1 MRLSSCL
8 SATGMLE
15 RPPLDRAH
23 DGMELTVRSSLTRFG
38 RIFGKE
44 AVTFESHDAC
54 NDDRLICRK
63 SVADALERCT
73 PLPIT
78 DGCGDAIGRD
88 RRPSGSLTHEGKGAP
103 PLQRFSTQFDDARTT
118 PVTANR
124 A

>member
-1 MRLSSCL
+1 
-8 SATGMLE
+8 MLE

-23 DGMELTVRSSLTRFG
+23 DGMELPVRFSLTRFG

-44 AVTFESHDAC
+44 AVTFESHDAS

-78 DGCGDAIGRD
+78 DACGDAIGR
-88 RRPSGSLTHEGKGAP
+88 RPSAIRFVDTRR
-103 PLQRFSTQFDDARTT
+103 QRRAAAATLLD
-118 PVTANR
+118 PVR
-124 A
+124 